1 MQTKGGRFTIY
12 VDGQRFSGRAEAT
25 IRPAQA
31 TPETGVNQDASG
43 YVTVQPQL
51 AEIELSFDRG
61 SFAWREAMLLKTV
74 DVTFRETDAGHTHY
88 FTRANWSGR
97 PEINSATGEV
107 RGMKVASDQYRRV

>member
-1 MQTKGGRFTIY
+1 MQTKGGRYTIDIGGRRY
-12 VDGQRFSGRAEAT
+12 SGRAEAT

-43 YVTVQPQL
+43 YVTVSPQL

-61 SFAWREAMLLKTV
+61 AFAWREGMLLETI
-74 DVTFRETDAGHTHY
+74 DVTFKETDAGHTHLL
-88 FTRANWSGR
+88 TRANWSGR